1 MKSDTY
7 FVQAKE
13 YAAELRLGAIK
24 SDLEES
30 ISDAEN
36 NNLSYEEFLCRL
48 LQKESDIR
56 KYNLTQSRIKT
67 ASFPYKK
74 YLEDIDIGY
83 RARIHGYRNVY
94 APKAIVYHVGS
105 GFSGSA
111 HNAFKVKLSS
121 RNNVYLAYKNMPFL
135 QIILNSP
142 FLLLGHAV
150 KYLFFLKKGLG
161 KEYARGLK
169 EGMALCSK
177 ENKVRFSWKNLP
189 NYGVIQLE
197 LWLNMIRRLI

>member
-1 MKSDTY
+1 MKLDTY

-13 YAAELRLGAIK
+13 YTAELRLGAIK

-74 YLEDIDIGY
+74 YLEDHNNALASDI
-83 RARIHGYRNVY
+83 
-94 APKAIVYHVGS
+94 
-105 GFSGSA
+105 
-111 HNAFKVKLSS
+111 
-121 RNNVYLAYKNMPFL
+121 
-135 QIILNSP
+135 
-142 FLLLGHAV
+142 V
-150 KYLFFLKKGLG
+150 KYSHGPRCTFFDYECPSDCKLGPVKKLD
-161 KEYARGLK
+161 
-169 EGMALCSK
+169 
-177 ENKVRFSWKNLP
+177 
-189 NYGVIQLE
+189 
-197 LWLNMIRRLI
+197 RRV